1 MQQPS
6 APQSGTKMAAGGWL
20 AVISSPL
27 LRQVCADVDFLGL
40 ETHAQLSRTTT
51 CVPRKIQSGSE
62 GGGGVGGKTGRRGEG
77 WEARVDVCLF
87 VGCYCCCCCL
97 LLLFCFGLLVC
108 LLTFTF
114 FVFCL
119 SVFYSSVKITLREL
133 TFYSQFQW
141 GEEKK
146 KEKEKKRKIKIFN
159 DFILFIF
166 NFLIIVIIFSF

>member
-1 MQQPS
+1 MQQLS
-6 APQSGTKMAAGGWL
+6 APQSGSKMAAGGWL

-87 VGCYCCCCCL
+87 VGCYCCCCCFVVAV
-97 LLLFCFGLLVC
+97 LFWFVGL
-108 LLTFTF
+108 FAYFYF
-114 FVFCL
+114 FVFACQYFIHL
-119 SVFYSSVKITLREL
+119 VQDHVKGTNLLFSVPV
-133 TFYSQFQW
+133 
-141 GEEKK
+141 GEKK
-146 KEKEKKRKIKIFN
+146 RRKEKEKKRKIKIF
-159 DFILFIF
+159 
-166 NFLIIVIIFSF
+166 